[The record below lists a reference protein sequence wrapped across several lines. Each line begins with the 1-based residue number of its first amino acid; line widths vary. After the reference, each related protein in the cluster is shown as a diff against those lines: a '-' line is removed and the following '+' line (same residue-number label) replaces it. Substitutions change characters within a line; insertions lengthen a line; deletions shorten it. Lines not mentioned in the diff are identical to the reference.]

1 MGFWTSTGSYLK
13 WACTKVPIYGQLVN
27 ASSRSIKEATT
38 DLITA
43 TLFSLLPLWFY
54 PIISKFAYGT
64 DFWPTVKSFV
74 GGGELF
80 LYSAAL
86 VGPLI
91 FSITRKYGERIQ
103 DTDATDG
110 GDHSTFPRK
119 YTIQFPYGIWFV
131 LVSALVLGF
140 AAYFFGILREA
151 SLTTVARPPNSE
163 NLLMVSGF
171 MYIFTLSCFYCVSVY
186 RLQLDSTTEQF
197 GADTRDLMDEWGQ
210 GSV

>member
-1 MGFWTSTGSYLK
+1 MF
-13 WACTKVPIYGQLVN
+13 TKVPIYGQLIN
-27 ASSRSIKEATT
+27 SSSSSVKEATT

-64 DFWPTVKSFV
+64 DFWATVKSFI

-91 FSITRKYGERIQ
+91 FSITRKYGEMSPVPSDG
-103 DTDATDG
+103 DTE
-110 GDHSTFPRK
+110 HSTFPRM

-151 SLTTVARPPNSE
+151 GLENSARTPNAE
-163 NLLMVSGF
+163 NLLFVSGI
-171 MYIFTLSCFYCVSVY
+171 MYCFTLSCFFCVSVY
-186 RLQLDSTTEQF
+186 RLQLDSTPQEF
-197 GADTRDLMDEWGQ
+197 GADTRDLMDEWETR
-210 GSV
+210 